1 MMTVGTGVMKL
12 AVFTLALI
20 ISSDVPVAD
29 VSQAIGPV
37 MATMTVETSVMK
49 PRSIAPKKVSN
60 FVNL

>member
-1 MMTVGTGVMKL
+1 MRL

-29 VSQAIGPV
+29 VFQAIGPV
-37 MATMTVETSVMK
+37 TVTMTAETSVMK
-49 PRSIAPKKVSN
+49 PKSIVPKKVSD